1 MVLLMLEKYRFS
13 LELVLIPQ
21 FYYCSTLCLLWFA
34 TTLYCVEINRL
45 KSVRKEGNGGSKF
58 VRF

>member
-1 MVLLMLEKYRFS
+1 MLEKYRFS

-34 TTLYCVEINRL
+34 TTLYCVEINGL

-58 VRF
+58 LRF